1 MNSWQVRLGVLTL
14 VVVFMS
20 AGYTMLIP
28 FLPMYLLKELGVA
41 PEDVKMWNGAIFSI
55 TFLIGGLLA
64 PIWGKMADKYGKR
77 LMGVRSAA
85 GLAISYFLGS
95 IVTTPEQMFI
105 VRGIQGLAAGLVSV
119 CLALASSFVPPHRLG
134 LGLGIIQTGLT
145 LGNIAGPLIG
155 GTLAT
160 YFGMRASF
168 QVASF
173 FLTMITLAFIFII
186 PEPEPEHI
194 AKENEQEESSAM
206 SIITR
211 PAVLEAL
218 ILGGVVFMVIL
229 LVQPIMTLYV
239 GTLEGVDNV
248 VLLSGLSFS
257 LVGFASAIT
266 APMWGNFGQKHGFYV
281 SLMLA
286 SLLAGFGNI
295 FSAIPKSF
303 TYFCVA
309 NFVYGLFFAGVM
321 PSITSTLATNTEKSE
336 RGRVYAY
343 MFSFQQVGSM
353 VGPILGGF
361 IATYFPMHFVF
372 YVAAFMLFCISGYTY
387 LKYYKK

>member
-1 MNSWQVRLGVLTL
+1 MNNWKVRLAVLTT
-14 VVVFMS
+14 VVIFMS
-20 AGYTMLIP
+20 SGYTMLIP
-28 FLPMYLLKELGVA
+28 FLPMYLIKELGVDQA
-41 PEDVKMWNGAIFSI
+41 HVKLWSGAIFSI

-64 PIWGKMADKYGKR
+64 PFWGKMADKHGKR
-77 LMGVRSAA
+77 LMGIRSAA
-85 GLAISYFLGS
+85 GLAISYFLGA
-95 IVTTPEQMFI
+95 IVQTPEQMFM
-105 VRGIQGLAAGLVSV
+105 VRAFQGLAAGLISV
-119 CLALASSFVPPHRLG
+119 CFALASSFVPPNKLG

-168 QVASF
+168 IVASF

-186 PEPEPEHI
+186 PEPEPEPKP
-194 AKENEQEESSAM
+194 KEDVPSVDIM
-206 SIITR
+206 SR

-239 GTLEGVDNV
+239 DTLEGVDNV

-266 APMWGNFGQKHGFYV
+266 APMWGTFGQKHGFHV

-286 SLLAGFGNI
+286 SLLSAFGNI
-295 FSAIPKSF
+295 FSAIPRTF
-303 TYFCVA
+303 TLFCVA
-309 NFVYGLFFAGVM
+309 NFTYGLFFAGVM
-321 PSITSTLATNTEKSE
+321 PSITSTLATNTSKDE

-343 MFSFQQVGSM
+343 MFSFQQAGSM
-353 VGPILGGF
+353 IGPIIGGL
-361 IATYFPMHFVF
+361 IATYFPMRCVF
-372 YVAAFMLFCISGYTY
+372 FAAAFILFCISGYTY
-387 LKYYKK
+387 FKHYRK